1 MLRSLFSVFLFTVF
15 ASATLMAQSNFEI
28 VNKSGQP
35 IHVTVLNDLWEYAPV
50 ASLQRNKTQKGP
62 RSLLERPGNGYIGSH
77 NGKLLWTKTNEISS
91 KPFTQNIRLDRET
104 YIIVYK
110 TKPSGF
116 KDNQIAVKVDI
127 SSQDQMLDYPAGTLT
142 DPEPYACYYVN
153 NLARDTNGKINLKTI
168 YLAWDGKNE
177 GIHPQEGTVLSGR
190 KKGPSGAIL
199 ANNVVQAD
207 IHKGSKCGT
216 FRAQP
221 GQILSEPEQTPMKAT
236 TSTPAPVRPGAALVS
251 PGAKPQAATKL
262 QSPNINDQV
271 KIDAQASSKK
281 KPNINDQVRIDAQAS
296 SKKKPDINDQVRI
309 DAQASSKKKP
319 DINEQVRID
328 AQAHSIGGGSVSTER
343 IKALNTE
350 LQTVQAM
357 VVKLGKSDFGT
368 LSAASKVLADLITQ
382 LGGKN
387 PNMSV
392 IKGKALDIANGAAVA
407 TNLKAWGIGSGPK
420 KAAAQAV
427 ANLARNIAK

>member
-1 MLRSLFSVFLFTVF
+1 VRID
-15 ASATLMAQSNFEI
+15 AQ
-28 VNKSGQP
+28 
-35 IHVTVLNDLWEYAPV
+35 A
-50 ASLQRNKTQKGP
+50 
-62 RSLLERPGNGYIGSH
+62 
-77 NGKLLWTKTNEISS
+77 SS
-91 KPFTQNIRLDRET
+91 K
-104 YIIVYK
+104 K
-110 TKPSGF
+110 KP
-116 KDNQIAVKVDI
+116 D
-127 SSQDQMLDYPAGTLT
+127 
-142 DPEPYACYYVN
+142 
-153 NLARDTNGKINLKTI
+153 
-168 YLAWDGKNE
+168 
-177 GIHPQEGTVLSGR
+177 
-190 KKGPSGAIL
+190 
-199 ANNVVQAD
+199 
-207 IHKGSKCGT
+207 
-216 FRAQP
+216 
-221 GQILSEPEQTPMKAT
+221 
-236 TSTPAPVRPGAALVS
+236 
-251 PGAKPQAATKL
+251 
-262 QSPNINDQV
+262 INDQV
-271 KIDAQASSKK
+271 RIDAQASSKK

>member
-281 KPNINDQVRIDAQAS
+281 KP
-296 SKKKPDINDQVRI
+296 DINDQVRI